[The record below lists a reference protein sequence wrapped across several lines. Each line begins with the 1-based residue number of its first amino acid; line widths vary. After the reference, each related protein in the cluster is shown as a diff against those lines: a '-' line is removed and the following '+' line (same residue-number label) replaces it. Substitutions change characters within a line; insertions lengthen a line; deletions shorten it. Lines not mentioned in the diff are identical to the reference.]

1 VPALKA
7 ASKDFKL
14 ANVSEFTTTTTSS
27 IAERCVSKAF
37 RCSRR
42 TGGAQNTNEEC
53 NLFQKAARLLG
64 MSYVEQLRHQDVG
77 PRKEAPALVRALHGH
92 GVKAAS
98 VVGYASSRRT
108 HRVILA

>member
-27 IAERCVSKAF
+27 IAECCVSKAF

-53 NLFQKAARLLG
+53 NFHKAARLLG
-64 MSYVEQLRHQDVG
+64 MSYVEQLRHQDAG